1 MLCQKEKRKR
11 EAKEA
16 PLDDAPGE
24 AEAAAPAGGD
34 APAKK
39 RSKKAAAA
47 EPADSPPDG
56 GDAPAKKKKAKKAAV
71 AEPAADSPPASA
83 DRHALSSF
91 ALSERIKA
99 KLRESGIAALFPIQ
113 AQTFNLVMDGKD
125 VIGRARTGQGKTL
138 AFVLPI
144 LECLARNS
152 PGRPA
157 HGRSASVIVL
167 APTRELAN
175 QVHADFS
182 KYGACLGLATVCV
195 YGGAPM
201 ASQEAALR
209 RGVDVVVGTPGRVR
223 DFLERGTLGLGSL
236 RFRVLDEADEMLNM
250 GFVDDVEFILSN
262 GKPPGSDAA
271 AAAAAASRP
280 ASGGV
285 IQTLLFSA
293 TLPSWVA
300 DVARRFL
307 RADRET
313 VDLVGSS
320 TLKAAESVTH
330 LLCHCAWQ
338 ERTALIADTIRARAP
353 AIVSDDGAA
362 TAARVIVFCETK
374 KDTQE
379 VAETLQAALPTHGA
393 RALHGDIPQATR
405 EKTLADF
412 RSGKFAVLV
421 ATDVAARGL
430 DINSIVLV
438 IQAEPPRDP
447 ETYIHRSG
455 RTGRAGALGVS
466 VTFCTQRNAESVP
479 HIERKAGIKFER
491 VGAPQQADLAA
502 AAAIAAAAAVRA
514 VAPEAAA
521 LFRQAAA
528 ELLAQDG
535 ATAEDVVAA
544 ALAKIAGHTTVVS
557 RSLLSSH
564 SGVVTI
570 LFTAPTTVHS
580 PSYVWSYLRARITDT
595 VALDEVKR
603 MSLLAD
609 GTGAVFDV
617 PAEKQSL
624 FCECTSKGPAQPACT
639 ITVARELPQ
648 LAQREAVQSPGGFRG
663 GGGFAPG
670 RGGYG
675 GGGYGGGYGGG
686 RAGGR
691 GGRTSSYM
699 GRSSGRGAPGGRGSA
714 GRWRS

>member
-1 MLCQKEKRKR
+1 
-11 EAKEA
+11 
-16 PLDDAPGE
+16 
-24 AEAAAPAGGD
+24 
-34 APAKK
+34 
-39 RSKKAAAA
+39 
-47 EPADSPPDG
+47 
-56 GDAPAKKKKAKKAAV
+56 
-71 AEPAADSPPASA
+71 
-83 DRHALSSF
+83 
-91 ALSERIKA
+91 
-99 KLRESGIAALFPIQ
+99 
-113 AQTFNLVMDGKD
+113 MDGKD
-125 VIGRARTGQGKTL
+125 VVGRARTGQGKTL

-144 LECLARNS
+144 LECLARNA
-152 PGRPA
+152 PAGTRPA

-223 DFLERGTLGLGSL
+223 DFLERGTLGLGAL

-262 GKPPGSDAA
+262 GKPPGSEAA
-271 AAAAAASRP
+271 AGAP
-280 ASGGV
+280 I

-362 TAARVIVFCETK
+362 TASRVIVFCETK

-379 VAETLQAALPTHGA
+379 VAETLQAALPSHGA

-412 RSGKFAVLV
+412 RSGRFAVLV

-430 DINSIVLV
+430 DINNIVLV

-466 VTFCTQRNAESVP
+466 VTFCTQRHAESVP
-479 HIERKAGIKFER
+479 HIERKAGIKFSR

-521 LFRQAAA
+521 LFRQAAS
-528 ELLAQDG
+528 ELLAQDEV
-535 ATAEDVVAA
+535 TAEDVLAA

-564 SGVVTI
+564 SGVVTL

-580 PSYVWSYLRARITDT
+580 PSYVWSYLRARITDA

-648 LAQREAVQSPGGFRG
+648 LAQREAMQSP
-663 GGGFAPG
+663 GGFAPG

-675 GGGYGGGYGGG
+675 GGGYRGGYGGG

-691 GGRTSSYM
+691 GGGRTSF
-699 GRSSGRGAPGGRGSA
+699 GRGAGGARGGA
-714 GRWRS
+714 GRWR

>member
-1 MLCQKEKRKR
+1 
-11 EAKEA
+11 
-16 PLDDAPGE
+16 
-24 AEAAAPAGGD
+24 
-34 APAKK
+34 
-39 RSKKAAAA
+39 
-47 EPADSPPDG
+47 
-56 GDAPAKKKKAKKAAV
+56 
-71 AEPAADSPPASA
+71 
-83 DRHALSSF
+83 
-91 ALSERIKA
+91 
-99 KLRESGIAALFPIQ
+99 
-113 AQTFNLVMDGKD
+113 
-125 VIGRARTGQGKTL
+125 
-138 AFVLPI
+138 
-144 LECLARNS
+144 
-152 PGRPA
+152 
-157 HGRSASVIVL
+157 
-167 APTRELAN
+167 
-175 QVHADFS
+175 
-182 KYGACLGLATVCV
+182 
-195 YGGAPM
+195 
-201 ASQEAALR
+201 
-209 RGVDVVVGTPGRVR
+209 
-223 DFLERGTLGLGSL
+223 
-236 RFRVLDEADEMLNM
+236 MLNM

-262 GKPPGSDAA
+262 GKPPGSEAA
-271 AAAAAASRP
+271 AAAGVAP
-280 ASGGV
+280 V

-353 AIVSDDGAA
+353 AIMSDDGEA
-362 TAARVIVFCETK
+362 TASRVIVFCETK

-379 VAETLQAALPTHGA
+379 VAETLQAALPSHGA

-405 EKTLADF
+405 EKTLAEF
-412 RSGKFAVLV
+412 RSGRFAVLV

-430 DINSIVLV
+430 DINNIVLV

-455 RTGRAGALGVS
+455 RTGRAGARGVS
-466 VTFCTQRNAESVP
+466 VTFCTQRHAESVP

-502 AAAIAAAAAVRA
+502 AAAISAAAAVRA
-514 VAPEAAA
+514 VAPDAAA
-521 LFRQAAA
+521 LFRQAAS

-535 ATAEDVVAA
+535 VAAEDVLAA

-564 SGVVTI
+564 SGVVTL

-580 PSYVWSYLRARITDT
+580 PTYVWSYLRARITDT
-595 VALDEVKR
+595 VALDDVKR

-648 LAQREAVQSPGGFRG
+648 LAQREAMQSPGSFG
-663 GGGFAPG
+663 GRGGFAPG
-670 RGGYG
+670 RGRYG
-675 GGGYGGGYGGG
+675 GGGYGGGYGG

-691 GGRTSSYM
+691 GGGRTSF
-699 GRSSGRGAPGGRGSA
+699 GRGAGSARGVA